1 MREVLG
7 LESGAPGLAETEL
20 AETELGGLERSVLE
34 PSPTELLEGGGALT
48 RALGRDDGG
57 PGASERSQAGL
68 DASRIEGRGATLA
81 RRLLSSG
88 CME

>member
-1 MREVLG
+1 MREDLG
-7 LESGAPGLAETEL
+7 LESGALGPR
-20 AETELGGLERSVLE
+20 ETELGGLERSVPE
-34 PSPTELLEGGGALT
+34 PNAAEPLEGGGALT
-48 RALGRDDGG
+48 RALGRDDAGG

-68 DASRIEGRGATLA
+68 DASRIEGRGAALG